1 MTETTYSIFTDSDA
15 TEYEYTETAG
25 IQQQILQETQQIKMM
40 MQYDSI
46 ILFLILVLF
55 ILSKVHNFFMSI
67 F

>member
-1 MTETTYSIFTDSDA
+1 MTETEYRIFTDSDA
-15 TEYEYTETAG
+15 DYTETAE
-25 IQQQILQETQQIKMM
+25 IQQQILQETQQIKTM

-46 ILFLILVLF
+46 VLFIILLLF

>member
-1 MTETTYSIFTDSDA
+1 MTEIEYSILTDSDA
-15 TEYEYTETAG
+15 DYTETAE
-25 IQQQILQETQQIKMM
+25 IQQQILQETQQIKTM

-46 ILFLILVLF
+46 VLFLILLLF

>member
-1 MTETTYSIFTDSDA
+1 MTEAEYNIFTDSDA
-15 TEYEYTETAG
+15 EYTETIE
-25 IQQQILQETQQIKMM
+25 IQQQILQETQQIKTM

-46 ILFLILVLF
+46 VLFIILLLF

>member
-1 MTETTYSIFTDSDA
+1 MIEAEYSIFTASDA
-15 TEYEYTETAG
+15 DYTETAE
-25 IQQQILQETQQIKMM
+25 IQQQILQETQQIKTM

-46 ILFLILVLF
+46 VLFLILLLF

>member
-1 MTETTYSIFTDSDA
+1 MTETEYNIFTDSDA
-15 TEYEYTETAG
+15 EYTETIE
-25 IQQQILQETQQIKMM
+25 IQQQILQETQQIKTM

-46 ILFLILVLF
+46 VLFIILLLF

>member
-1 MTETTYSIFTDSDA
+1 MIEAEYRIFTDSDA
-15 TEYEYTETAG
+15 DYTETAE
-25 IQQQILQETQQIKMM
+25 IQQQILQETQQIKTM

-46 ILFLILVLF
+46 VLFIILLLF

>member
-1 MTETTYSIFTDSDA
+1 MTETEYRIFTDSDA
-15 TEYEYTETAG
+15 DYTETAE
-25 IQQQILQETQQIKMM
+25 IQQQILQETQQIKTM

-46 ILFLILVLF
+46 VLFLILLLF

>member
-1 MTETTYSIFTDSDA
+1 MTEIEYSILTGSNAD
-15 TEYEYTETAG
+15 YTETAE
-25 IQQQILQETQQIKMM
+25 IQQQILQETQQIETM

-46 ILFLILVLF
+46 VLFLILLLF

>member
-1 MTETTYSIFTDSDA
+1 MTETECNIFTDSDA
-15 TEYEYTETAG
+15 EYTETIE
-25 IQQQILQETQQIKMM
+25 IQQQILQETQQIKTM

-46 ILFLILVLF
+46 VLFIILLLF